1 MKNLLNKI
9 YVLAFVLFFMAC
21 ENLEVVVPID
31 VEDPD
36 PVLAVGAYFSNNM
49 DSYNIA
55 VSQAVGALS
64 DLENTNQDS
73 ALIQI
78 FEEGLL
84 FDEFILNRFALE
96 DFEQDFVPGNNYR
109 LQVSKSGF
117 ETISAEAV
125 YPSLV
130 EIDTAYFRENNV
142 VGEFDEELKQ
152 VQINFQDPVGSNFY
166 EIKAYIFYEFDSET
180 YLYPLYPSN
189 DQFNGQRGRGEG
201 LFFSDENFEGE
212 LAEIIINYSDFEVE
226 EDAEVIL
233 ELRHITEDYLL
244 FDLSLELAFNSN
256 DNPFSEPVQ
265 VKSNIENGFGVFA
278 LWNSDIVVLE
288 N

>member
-31 VEDPD
+31 IDDPD
-36 PVLAVGAYFSNNM
+36 PVLAVGAYFSNDM
-49 DSYNIA
+49 DSYNLA
-55 VSQAVGALS
+55 VYQAVGALS
-64 DLENTNQDS
+64 DLENKTQDS
-73 ALIQI
+73 ALVQI
-78 FEEGLL
+78 FEEDLL
-84 FDEFILNRFALE
+84 FDEFVSDKAILE
-96 DFEQDFVPGNNYR
+96 VFEKNFVPGNNYR

-117 ETISAEAV
+117 ETISAQAV

-130 EIDTAYFRENNV
+130 EIDTAYYRESTV
-142 VGEFDEELKQ
+142 VGEFNEDVKQ
-152 VQINFQDPVGSNFY
+152 IQVDFQDPVGSNFY
-166 EIKAYIFYEFDSET
+166 EIKAYVIEEIGSEN
-180 YLYPLYPSN
+180 YFYPLYPSA
-189 DQFNGQRGRGEG
+189 DQFNGQIGRGEG

-212 LAEIIINYSDFEVE
+212 LAEIIINYSDFEVD